1 MTAFLQKGL
10 KKVEEK
16 KENEEE
22 KVEKVEEE
30 AAVEEMPV
38 VPVRYEAVLP
48 VLDAL
53 AARLGVSAGDGAA
66 LLTAL
71 DRRPNI
77 EQMQQG
83 AGAIYDS
90 WMEQA
95 EKLKE
100 IYPGFELEQE
110 LKDERFLK
118 LLGSQV
124 DMQTAYEVVHNRE
137 IIPAAMQYAARAIEQ
152 KLARSLRSS
161 AERPVENGI
170 RGGGA
175 VMMGS
180 NVSRMSKKDYAA
192 VCRMVER
199 GERVSFG

>member
-1 MTAFLQKGL
+1 M
-10 KKVEEK
+10 EEN

-30 AAVEEMPV
+30 AAVEEMPA

-71 DRRPNI
+71 DRRPNA
-77 EQMQQG
+77 EQVQQG
-83 AGAIYDS
+83 AGAIYDG

-152 KLARSLRSS
+152 KLAQSLRSS

>member
-1 MTAFLQKGL
+1 M
-10 KKVEEK
+10 EEIDK
-16 KENEEE
+16 NEEE
-22 KVEKVEEE
+22 KEEKVEE
-30 AAVEEMPV
+30 AAAGEV
-38 VPVRYEAVLP
+38 VPAAAVRYEAVLP

-53 AARLGVSAGDGAA
+53 AARLGVSAGDGQA
-66 LLTAL
+66 LLMAL
-71 DRRPNI
+71 DRRPNE
-77 EQMQQG
+77 EQLRLG
-83 AGAIYDS
+83 ASQIYDG

-95 EKLKE
+95 EKVKE
-100 IYPGFELEQE
+100 IYPGFDLRKELG
-110 LKDERFLK
+110 DERFLR
-118 LLGSQV
+118 LLAGQV
-124 DMQTAYEVVHNRE
+124 DMQTAYEVIHNRE
-137 IIPAAMQYAARAIEQ
+137 IIPAAMQYAARATQQ
-152 KLARSLRSS
+152 KLARTLKSS

>member
-1 MTAFLQKGL
+1 M
-10 KKVEEK
+10 EEN

-30 AAVEEMPV
+30 AAVEEMPA

-71 DRRPNI
+71 DRRPNA

-83 AGAIYDS
+83 AGAIYDG

-152 KLARSLRSS
+152 KLAQSLRSS

>member
-1 MTAFLQKGL
+1 M
-10 KKVEEK
+10 EEN

-30 AAVEEMPV
+30 ADVEVPA

-71 DRRPNI
+71 DRRPNA

-180 NVSRMSKKDYAA
+180 SVSRMSKKDYAA

-199 GERVSFG
+199 GERISFG